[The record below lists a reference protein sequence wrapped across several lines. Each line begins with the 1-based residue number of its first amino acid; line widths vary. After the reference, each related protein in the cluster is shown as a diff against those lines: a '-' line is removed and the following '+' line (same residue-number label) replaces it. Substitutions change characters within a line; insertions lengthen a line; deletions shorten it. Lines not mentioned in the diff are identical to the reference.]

1 MAERRNA
8 VDEASVYLSSIRR
21 DARDKCERGRRRICR
36 VQVPGIGNWST
47 VTVLVRTSIPVMKHH
62 D

>member
-21 DARDKCERGRRRICR
+21 DAESQMRAREEESLPCSGSWHRQLEHGDCL
-36 VQVPGIGNWST
+36 S
-47 VTVLVRTSIPVMKHH
+47 
-62 D
+62 